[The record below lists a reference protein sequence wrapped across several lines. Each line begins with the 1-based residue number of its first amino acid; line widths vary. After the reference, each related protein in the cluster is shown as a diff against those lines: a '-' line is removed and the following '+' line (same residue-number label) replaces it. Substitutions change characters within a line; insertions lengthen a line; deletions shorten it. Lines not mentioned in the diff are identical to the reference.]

1 MNLFN
6 FDRIVTENF
15 DLKDYIQR
23 TQADEVFLHTTLNT
37 LSKLNESVN
46 GSIKKLYT
54 SVLEADSKAE
64 ENKYFCETF
73 KEFKEV
79 VCNFISDMNVML
91 GRFSIELDNIVDAN
105 KDLLEDDNYITNYN
119 GGCVVNATK
128 YKNLNSD
135 FPKVDPI
142 LVYKKEFDKIGTLM
156 QDIGNLA
163 SNEVKLKVIVSVYN
177 DFAKDLN
184 TGWNEKIISSI
195 VGDGATS
202 DNYAEALYN
211 LYREGSKEVEIT
223 KSLLFSAKNCLLGYK
238 QYVSL
243 TTSSIQ
249 SILDEFE
256 KIALDVE
263 SMVFRNEDNKLR
275 IDTPTD
281 GVENRDYQLDV
292 YSTNQLNIFMK
303 AKIAQITQLCN
314 LYSIAISMKLDA
326 IKEYVNQNK
335 NILQCVKYNCS
346 ECDNEEPNLDEDIE
360 NITSDDELTDDTSIE
375 DHTEEKDSEEELD
388 DGHDDFYDN
397 DDNQEDQEQEEDDDK
412 EDMSDESSDDFYDN
426 KPSSAVQADDEIN
439 DKETVDV
446 RDSMDEIEYES
457 YIFDYHLFSLDRI
470 LEQEE
475 IMDALRESMILEEE
489 GTSGDNNSSQENKDP
504 GKDLN
509 KDLLNGKGID
519 IINYLL
525 AAIEKLWK
533 KFEESF
539 IINSKSKANNLKSKK
554 DYIIGGNCKY
564 KSLQDIADKQNAEGI
579 DILKITQHTDPN
591 GVSEEFSK
599 LHDFDVTVDNIG
611 NEDIINKYKD
621 EISYFTTVYDVK
633 DDMKLK
639 NSGGDNNEQFKPIN
653 VYLQEKIISGPDT
666 VYTEKSGDNAID
678 QDSMIVKSIG
688 DAYKWCTEGY
698 TTQIQKLQSYHNA
711 IMSLKGKLS
720 VVCKNFDNQVNNSNN
735 TTDNKQQDNNST
747 TNNQDSN
754 SNDQTTTKQ
763 ESYSLKSTKEEYFNE
778 FSGGGVPESVKKQN
792 ASGGKT
798 GQFKKMLKV
807 YISAN
812 SKILSGQM
820 SGLHKVYNEYYSI
833 LKYVAKYNG
842 DTSQDDTNKQNDQ
855 QQDNNK

>member
-6 FDRIVTENF
+6 FDRIVTEKF

-119 GGCVVNATK
+119 GGCVINATK

-243 TTSSIQ
+243 TTASIQ

-346 ECDNEEPNLDEDIE
+346 ECDNEEPNQDEDIE
-360 NITSDDELTDDTSIE
+360 NTTSDDELTDDTSIE

-388 DGHDDFYDN
+388 DDHDDFYDN
-397 DDNQEDQEQEEDDDK
+397 NDNQEDQEQEDDEDDDK
-412 EDMSDESSDDFYDN
+412 EDISDESSDNFYDN
-426 KPSSAVQADDEIN
+426 KPSSAVQADDENN

-489 GTSGDNNSSQENKDP
+489 GTSGDNNPHPSENI
-504 GKDLN
+504 N
-509 KDLLNGKGID
+509 KDLLAANKKSID
-519 IINYLL
+519 VINFLL
-525 AAIEKLWK
+525 SKIEELWK
-533 KFEESF
+533 AFEHKFITGADAKKKILES
-539 IINSKSKANNLKSKK
+539 KQA
-554 DYIIGGNCKY
+554 YIVGTNCKY
-564 KSLQDIADKQNAEGI
+564 KNFDSINEAQGEGN
-579 DILKITQHTDPN
+579 KFKMVEFSNPN
-591 GVSEEFSK
+591 GVDDKFK
-599 LHDFDVTVDNIG
+599 TIPNFDVTVDNITSQ
-611 NEDIINKYKD
+611 EITDKYKD
-621 EISYFTTVYDVK
+621 ETSYFMKEYGINDGDLKLSDGGYKSVNVFIQEMIIKGQDVEWSKVDGKGMPKQRDAFQLMYD
-633 DDMKLK
+633 
-639 NSGGDNNEQFKPIN
+639 F
-653 VYLQEKIISGPDT
+653 
-666 VYTEKSGDNAID
+666 
-678 QDSMIVKSIG
+678 
-688 DAYKWCTEGY
+688 CTEY
-698 TTQIQKLQSYHNA
+698 SAKIEDLLKYHKA
-711 IMSLKGKLS
+711 IMALKSKLAPI
-720 VVCKNFDNQVNNSNN
+720 CKNFDNQINSNN
-735 TTDNKQQDNNST
+735 SPNNNQPQQQDNNSS
-747 TNNQDSN
+747 NQDSN
-754 SNDQTTTKQ
+754 NNDQTKQ

-778 FSGGGVPESVKKQN
+778 FSGGDIPESVKKQN
-792 ASGGKT
+792 AAGGQSA
-798 GQFKKMLKV
+798 QFKKMLKI
-807 YISAN
+807 YISVH

-820 SGLHKVYNEYYSI
+820 SGLHKVYNEYYNI